1 MSLRLTDTIVKGL
14 DAPSSGNRI
23 HYDADLKGFGVRVT
37 AAGAKSFVLNYR
49 TKAGRERRFTIG
61 AFPAWKVAAART
73 EAAELRKRVDRGE
86 DPMADFEADRAA
98 KTVKDLCERFASD
111 HLPKTRPT
119 TASGYR
125 IIIEREILPTLGRR
139 KVADIEFS
147 DVDDLHR
154 KITKRGATY
163 QANRTVAVL
172 SKMFGL
178 AIRWG
183 WRTDNPAK
191 GVEKNQ
197 EQKRHRYL
205 SPAELVKLTE
215 ALAASVDKQ
224 GADIIRLLL
233 LTGSRR
239 GEVLNARW
247 EQFDL
252 EAGVWTK
259 PGSTTKQKT
268 THRVP
273 LSAPARQLMSRLR
286 ADAPEDAVYLFPSK
300 RPARGASARGGTAE
314 APRNDI
320 KRTWVSTCK
329 AAGIVENRTVKT
341 RAGKEKTVVEPSAR
355 IHDLRHTYASLL
367 ASAGL
372 SLPIIGALLGHSQP
386 ATTARYAHLMD
397 DPLRAATERVGA
409 IIAPSKEAELV
420 PIRDS
425 IHG

>member
-1 MSLRLTDTIVKGL
+1 MSQRLTDAFVRSL
-14 DAPSSGNRI
+14 EPPPSGNKI
-23 HYDADLKGFGVRVT
+23 HYDADMKGFGVRVT
-37 AAGAKSFVLNYR
+37 AGGVKAFVLNYR
-49 TKAGRERRFTIG
+49 AQGGRERRFTIG
-61 AFPAWKVAAART
+61 QFPAWKTAAARS
-73 EAAELRKRVDRGE
+73 EASDIRKRVDRGE
-86 DPMADFEADRAA
+86 DPMAELEADRAA
-98 KTVKDLCERFASD
+98 KTVKDLCDRFASD

-215 ALAASVDKQ
+215 ALAASPDKQ
-224 GADIIRLLL
+224 GADIIRLLF

-252 EAGVWTK
+252 DAGVWTK

-268 THRVP
+268 EHRVP
-273 LSAPARQLMSRLR
+273 LSAPVRQLLAGLYAR
-286 ADAPEDAVYLFPSK
+286 ADRSAAFVFPSK
-300 RPARGASARGGTAE
+300 RPERTAAGPQK
-314 APRNDI
+314 APRSDI
-320 KRTWVSTCK
+320 KKTWQTVCA
-329 AAGIVENRTVKT
+329 AAGLVEARKVRGRDGKERTVI
-341 RAGKEKTVVEPSAR
+341 EPSAR

-409 IIAPSKEAELV
+409 LVMPSGDTAEVV
-420 PIRDS
+420 PMKGER
-425 IHG
+425 